1 MNMEMIIHQGDK
13 MEVVVRR
20 ADDGTNDGSI
30 IVMRRPGHAYCLA
43 KAPRYA
49 SDEEWEHNA
58 ALIVDAIRTAN
69 PSHHAEPR
77 SGGDSVDG
85 AVGGK
90 IQEH

>member
-1 MNMEMIIHQGDK
+1 MEMIIHQGDK

-69 PSHHAEPR
+69 PKVLPLA
-77 SGGDSVDG
+77 GLG
-85 AVGGK
+85 ASREQPVVGGQK
-90 IQEH
+90 